1 VPTISIVGED
11 ASHESRGVVAP
22 TAVKSKRPQ
31 DKTGMLV
38 PAASSARPL
47 HCRNTLTSAAFCSL
61 RAHFSVKMRRIVRY
75 LLLLLL
81 LKPTHS
87 DAARAADTN

>member
-1 VPTISIVGED
+1 
-11 ASHESRGVVAP
+11 
-22 TAVKSKRPQ
+22 VKSKRPQ

-81 LKPTHS
+81 LLLLKPTHS